1 MGRTR
6 KRIAGDAAQQGY
18 TSPCRNEI
26 GKSVFHRP
34 THAEAFSPAIP
45 KAQAVYAPSYGACL
59 GVSPSA
65 EEPGVDDSWL
75 QLCVDGTGETF
86 NRFGAYLQQQGY
98 ALTDTRYEGN
108 SMIATVARGE
118 THFQVEYDWVEL
130 FLVVEYPNVVMPER
144 QRDATGST
152 GFVWNG
158 ITADAGAAS
167 ATEAPVSAT
176 RQDWHSIS
184 SGTWHTVAVRA
195 DGTMVAAG
203 DNAKGQCNVSGW
215 KTSCRSAP
223 ARGSPWACRAT
234 APWWRQAR
242 TARVSAASTAGK
254 TPWPSV
260 RGIARRNLRPEG
272 GLRLIHQGKQQRID
286 QHALVFHH
294 QLRAALIHGNPPRQ
308 QIHPAAVEQRKIQHA
323 LVTAHI
329 PGHVRESQGQPFQL
343 SRQGVR
349 GHTRQHQFQQRVRQ
363 QCQRRS
369 RQGCSR
375 SCG

>member
-65 EEPGVDDSWL
+65 EESGVDDSWL

-215 KTSCRSAP
+215 KNIVSVSAGARFTMGLQSDGAVVATGSNCQGQCGVNGWKNAVAVSAGDSAP
-223 ARGSPWACRAT
+223 ESP
-234 APWWRQAR
+234 P
-242 TARVSAASTAGK
+242 G
-254 TPWPSV
+254 
-260 RGIARRNLRPEG
+260 RR
-272 GLRLIHQGKQQRID
+272 
-286 QHALVFHH
+286 
-294 QLRAALIHGNPPRQ
+294 
-308 QIHPAAVEQRKIQHA
+308 PAADLPGDA
-323 LVTAHI
+323 AAH
-329 PGHVRESQGQPFQL
+329 
-343 SRQGVR
+343 
-349 GHTRQHQFQQRVRQ
+349 
-363 QCQRRS
+363 
-369 RQGCSR
+369 
-375 SCG
+375 